1 MEWDETSFLQV
12 RKVKFNK
19 AKELT
24 QGHTDELPGLF
35 PHCPIL
41 IIFIT
46 SSPPTEAI
54 NEKWMKNNT
63 NDKNKN
69 K

>member
-46 SSPPTEAI
+46 SSPPTEVI
-54 NEKWMKNNT
+54 NEK
-63 NDKNKN
+63 
-69 K
+69 